1 MYIRGIT
8 NETLQ
13 VQKQLASLAM
23 SIEQTQNKHP
33 KLHKF
38 LADSGLCSRR
48 QGEILISSGSVT
60 VNGQKPKLGERID
73 PFKDVIKLN
82 GKRVQSK
89 NLTQTTFMVNKPKGF
104 TCSNHDEHADKL
116 IFELLEKK
124 HAKPRLFCAGR
135 LDVDSEGLVILTNDG
150 NLSHQLT
157 HPSRKIQKKY
167 QVELNRLLE
176 KDDFQQLINGFE
188 NEGEF
193 LKLDE
198 IRFRGGSPIGSL
210 KMEVVM
216 GHGKKREIRRAFGA
230 MKYRVKKLR
239 RVAVGKLFLDGLP
252 LGNYRELHRKEIDL
266 LLSR

>member
-82 GKRVQSK
+82 GKEFSQKSY
-89 NLTQTTFMVNKPKGF
+89 
-104 TCSNHDEHADKL
+104 
-116 IFELLEKK
+116 
-124 HAKPRLFCAGR
+124 
-135 LDVDSEGLVILTNDG
+135 TNDIYG
-150 NLSHQLT
+150 
-157 HPSRKIQKKY
+157 
-167 QVELNRLLE
+167 
-176 KDDFQQLINGFE
+176 
-188 NEGEF
+188 
-193 LKLDE
+193 
-198 IRFRGGSPIGSL
+198 
-210 KMEVVM
+210 
-216 GHGKKREIRRAFGA
+216 
-230 MKYRVKKLR
+230 
-239 RVAVGKLFLDGLP
+239 
-252 LGNYRELHRKEIDL
+252 
-266 LLSR
+266 